1 LILNPGA
8 TNTRRQH
15 RRDCGKLP
23 PEPPA
28 MRHVPLPV
36 ALPHRSAPALHDTV
50 PCLSRTRRI
59 AELAPWYIQM
69 DWVSFR
75 YTSTSRSTTF
85 SQSENAGSRGGVGTI
100 LVSSL
105 KDGLI
110 SRQVYQA
117 RPSTLTSHHQISRRA
132 IASACEPARRGDAP
146 ALAWPSSARC
156 LPPSWRG
163 DDVCRPL
170 LVACRRRDGD
180 AMVTR
185 WGEFIKRPPTETAS
199 CPLWVQ
205 V

>member
-110 SRQVYQA
+110 SRQAYQA
-117 RPSTLTSHHQISRRA
+117 RPSTMTSHRQAPEARGPSDALGGTLRSRQGNAATRQ
-132 IASACEPARRGDAP
+132 STPTP
-146 ALAWPSSARC
+146 
-156 LPPSWRG
+156 LP
-163 DDVCRPL
+163 D
-170 LVACRRRDGD
+170 
-180 AMVTR
+180 
-185 WGEFIKRPPTETAS
+185 
-199 CPLWVQ
+199 
-205 V
+205 